1 MIKEM
6 LLVKRKEGLSKE
18 DFVKHYE
25 EVHAPL
31 IMKMCP
37 SVKQYTRNYVQH
49 ALTGGEPGF
58 DCITAVW
65 YEDAAGL
72 KALAGIYTLDEGK
85 VIRDSEA
92 SFMDESKLVAVLV
105 DEKATT

>member
-1 MIKEM
+1 MLKEM
-6 LLVKRKEGLSKE
+6 LLIKRKEGLSKE

-37 SVKQYTRNYVQH
+37 SVKKYTRNYVQH

-58 DCITAVW
+58 DCITEVW

-72 KALAGIYTLDEGK
+72 KALAGLYSSDEGK

-92 SFMDESKLVAVLV
+92 SFLDQSKLVAMLV
-105 DEKATT
+105 DEKVAA